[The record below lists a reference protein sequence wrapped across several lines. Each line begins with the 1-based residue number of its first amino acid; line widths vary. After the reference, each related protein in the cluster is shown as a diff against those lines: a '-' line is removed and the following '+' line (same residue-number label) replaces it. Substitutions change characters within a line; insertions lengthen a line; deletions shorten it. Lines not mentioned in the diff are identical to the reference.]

1 MFSYV
6 TINKDTLEVV
16 DRFSSKT
23 ASDFGGRGK
32 PGMIFIQ
39 VEEPLNLYT
48 VKAIKDEEENIVLV
62 EDEEL
67 AEYMRGE
74 PDRIRTRYIRDM
86 KSKRNDLLL
95 KCDWTQ
101 LPNSPLSETKKQEWD
116 TYRQA
121 LRDLPSNTADP
132 ENPVWPEAPTP

>member
-1 MFSYV
+1 MYFYV
-6 TINKDTLEVV
+6 AVDTKTFEIV
-16 DRFSSKT
+16 DRFNT
-23 ASDFGGRGK
+23 ETINDFGGRGK
-32 PGMIFIQ
+32 PGMIFIR

-74 PDRIRTRYIRDM
+74 PDRIRDRHIRDM

-121 LRDLPSNTADP
+121 LRDLPANTTDP
-132 ENPVWPEAPTP
+132 ENPIWPQAPTP

>member
-6 TINKDTLEVV
+6 TINKDTLEVI
-16 DRFSSKT
+16 DRFYSKT
-23 ASDFGGRGK
+23 VGDFGGREA
-32 PGMIFIQ
+32 PHVTFIQ
-39 VEEPLNLYT
+39 VEEPFNLYT
-48 VKAIKDEEENIVLV
+48 VKAIKDEQENIVLV

-74 PDRIRTRYIRDM
+74 PDRIRDRHIRVM
-86 KSKRNDLLL
+86 KNKRNDLLL

-121 LRDLPSNTADP
+121 LRDLPANTADP
-132 ENPVWPEAPTP
+132 ENPVWPTPPT

>member
-1 MFSYV
+1 MYFYV
-6 TINKDTLEVV
+6 AVDTKTFEIV
-16 DRFSSKT
+16 DRFNT
-23 ASDFGGRGK
+23 ETINDFGGRGK

-74 PDRIRTRYIRDM
+74 PDRIQTGYIRDM

-121 LRDLPSNTADP
+121 LRDLPANTTDP
-132 ENPVWPEAPTP
+132 ENPVWPTPPN